1 MEATDKVP
9 KWLKRLQENSWEAEL
24 LISGGAIF
32 ALLSFSENLIDFV
45 QHLKFSSS
53 FIGMDITTLLFM
65 GAVKGITIGFILHI
79 VLRGLWISLVC
90 LNYSFPQGINF
101 TRLKISGWY
110 ESKARQYKLVEQ
122 ILSLDHL
129 SGLVFFASFAFVFF
143 IIGFLAITASSYV
156 LSGLIASLFGNSI
169 DEADTFFLPLNI
181 IYSLFIIDLISS
193 GWLRTNKWI
202 GRFYFPIYYILNGLS
217 LAFIYRPWFQIIFT
231 NINRWKAFAFCVLFL
246 VVTAA
251 YTNVSLV
258 RLFHWRTFIDQHHY
272 QASAIDGPTLHT
284 FYENRLGG
292 STIFFACIPS
302 EIATEKYFR
311 LFVPYRSGYDPD
323 IEAAN
328 GKYFSDIVDVQFNK
342 DKPLQLEWIGT
353 THEITNQRGIFAML
367 PIENLPSGK
376 NTLAISIRS
385 NYFASRMKREIPFW
399 KE

>member
-143 IIGFLAITASSYV
+143 IIGF
-156 LSGLIASLFGNSI
+156 
-169 DEADTFFLPLNI
+169 
-181 IYSLFIIDLISS
+181 
-193 GWLRTNKWI
+193 
-202 GRFYFPIYYILNGLS
+202 
-217 LAFIYRPWFQIIFT
+217 
-231 NINRWKAFAFCVLFL
+231 
-246 VVTAA
+246 
-251 YTNVSLV
+251 
-258 RLFHWRTFIDQHHY
+258 
-272 QASAIDGPTLHT
+272 
-284 FYENRLGG
+284 
-292 STIFFACIPS
+292 
-302 EIATEKYFR
+302 
-311 LFVPYRSGYDPD
+311 
-323 IEAAN
+323 
-328 GKYFSDIVDVQFNK
+328 
-342 DKPLQLEWIGT
+342 
-353 THEITNQRGIFAML
+353 
-367 PIENLPSGK
+367 
-376 NTLAISIRS
+376 
-385 NYFASRMKREIPFW
+385 
-399 KE
+399 